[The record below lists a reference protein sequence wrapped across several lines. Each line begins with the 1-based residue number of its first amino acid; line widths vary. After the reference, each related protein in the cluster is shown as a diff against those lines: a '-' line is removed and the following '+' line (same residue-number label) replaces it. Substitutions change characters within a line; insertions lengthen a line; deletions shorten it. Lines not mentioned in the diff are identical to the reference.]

1 MKKVTKVQIEK
12 FLKEELSTNRAWA
25 LRALVRIYD
34 FQTADEK
41 ISGDTYYIN
50 NVGFTGADGE
60 FLTSLAKQWK
70 EKNFLTVKQMA
81 FVYKKMPKYWNQ
93 IWSISDQG
101 KIINIIESKVTEV

>member
-12 FLKEELSTNRAWA
+12 FLKEELSSNRAWA

-41 ISGDTYYIN
+41 ISGGTYYIN

-93 IWSISDQG
+93 IWGISNQQA
-101 KIINIIESKVTEV
+101 IINIIESKTTEV